1 MGAHRARPAARAR
14 RAAAAAAS
22 QTLVVVESEMAPTS
36 RLTAARAPV
45 EEMLRARVE
54 EAAMQMQTRPEG
66 GVRATESVADAGG
79 AEVAA
84 AAMVATEL
92 AAAAQMVAMVAA
104 VPMPI
109 AAAGVAVRAHATAK
123 VADQGEQWPTVQR
136 GDLQRKCRRQ
146 AQSVL
151 LVRATS
157 ARVLDAPCGACFRAM
172 RSVKCRAMREDSYE
186 LNREP
191 SWQMRYAGG

>member
-1 MGAHRARPAARAR
+1 MFVTHTSATCIISAFINFDPWLSLGVKYLLKVAPPRGAPRGAGS
-14 RAAAAAAS
+14 AS
-22 QTLVVVESEMAPTS
+22 GLVTL
-36 RLTAARAPV
+36 
-45 EEMLRARVE
+45 
-54 EAAMQMQTRPEG
+54 G
-66 GVRATESVADAGG
+66 TESRHDLKGWCKSK
-79 AEVAA
+79 AEVAGF
-84 AAMVATEL
+84 T
-92 AAAAQMVAMVAA
+92 
-104 VPMPI
+104 
-109 AAAGVAVRAHATAK
+109 RTARR
-123 VADQGEQWPTVQR
+123 EQWPTVQR